1 MQLYV
6 KVDEIKDR
14 YKREDKDKF
23 KDEYVKVDEFKD
35 EIKDEYKSG

>member
-1 MQLYV
+1 MQSYV

-14 YKREDKDKF
+14 NKREDKDKF